1 MWNLV
6 IITDEREEIV
16 YTAED
21 RRLVELRKEMHIR
34 SMAPGFAEI
43 RKAEDQ
49 TVFFIPVHSG
59 TRLSGES
66 GRTMRPFF
74 MGYGKVKR

>member
-43 RKAEDQ
+43 RKAED
-49 TVFFIPVHSG
+49 
-59 TRLSGES
+59 
-66 GRTMRPFF
+66 
-74 MGYGKVKR
+74 